1 MSRKNQ
7 DKGRLPQFIPMFKH
21 TINSKAYITLSTG
34 ARCALFELT
43 SMYSTNS
50 QNAVFL
56 SARDGA
62 KRLGACKDTVCK
74 WLRELEHYGFI
85 AMVRGAH
92 LGVEGLGKATLY
104 RLTDRAFAGKP
115 ATREFDA
122 WDGVLFDP
130 EKQNPVRKT
139 RTPRQKSSDIR
150 NGARMSQK
158 RNKRPNPSDIRAHI
172 GCPTSSDISRYTTPF
187 AASWYSENWTSKV
200 IEGEAPHPDDIAN
213 GEADSPLWVDAW
225 LEQIPVPTLSLSEI
239 REAMGY
245 RQ

>member
-1 MSRKNQ
+1 MSRRNQ
-7 DKGRLPQFIPMFKH
+7 DKGRLPPFIPMFKH
-21 TINSKAYITLSTG
+21 TINSKAYVALSVG

-43 SMYSTNS
+43 SMYSGNS
-50 QNAVFL
+50 QNPVFL

-85 AMVRGAH
+85 AVVRGAH
-92 LGVEGLGKATLY
+92 LGVEGVGKATLY

-115 ATREFDA
+115 ATREFEA

-150 NGARMSQK
+150 NKAQLNLK
-158 RNKRPNPSDIRAHI
+158 RNNRPNPSDIRDGV
-172 GCPTSSDISRYTTPF
+172 GCPDSSDITRYTTPL
-187 AASWYSENWTSKV
+187 SP
-200 IEGEAPHPDDIAN
+200 EG
-213 GEADSPLWVDAW
+213 ADPVYWSGMSP
-225 LEQIPVPTLSLSEI
+225 EQINQELAVWVGSVSPAIAPTLSL
-239 REAMGY
+239 A
-245 RQ
+245 